1 MKAEKKRYHT
11 SIDTMPIIPF
21 DALLRGGGS
30 LASLLIGDNEAN
42 ESELKE
48 AYNAMA
54 EQYMEEVS
62 KRAEVAQ
69 RAKLEAR
76 MMAIKIEYESVM
88 RLLATAEKHFDENI
102 QAALKVWKYDLPSRN
117 HIPMVRKKVNALR
130 TKFEDLAF
138 EAKQTEKKTAKRIDL
153 QESAYQIER
162 FYSTVIDLQKTTVKK
177 WLIIENQYIIDVQKH
192 KQNGKSK
199 GIN

>member
-1 MKAEKKRYHT
+1 MKAEKQRYHT

-21 DALLRGGGS
+21 DALIRGGGT
-30 LASLLIGDNEAN
+30 LASLLIGDNEASEN
-42 ESELKE
+42 ELTE
-48 AYNAMA
+48 AYNAMS

-69 RAKLEAR
+69 RSKLEAR
-76 MMAIKIEYESVM
+76 MMSIKIEYESVM
-88 RLLATAEKHFDENI
+88 RLLTIAEKHFDENI
-102 QAALKVWKYDLPSRN
+102 QAALKVWKCDLPSRN
-117 HIPMVRKKVNALR
+117 HIPMVRKKINALR

-138 EAKQTEKKTAKRIDL
+138 EAKQTEKKATKRIDL
-153 QESAYQIER
+153 QESMYQIER
-162 FYSTVIDLQKTTVKK
+162 FYGTQYNLQTMTVKK
-177 WLIIENQYIIDVQKH
+177 YLIIENQYIIDVQKH

>member
-1 MKAEKKRYHT
+1 MKAEKQRYHK

-21 DALLRGGGS
+21 DALLRGGGT
-30 LASLLIGDNEAN
+30 LASLLIGDNDAS
-42 ESELKE
+42 ESELTE

-54 EQYMEEVS
+54 EQYMDEVS

-69 RAKLEAR
+69 RSKLEAR

-88 RLLATAEKHFDENI
+88 RLLSIAEKHFDENI
-102 QAALKVWKYDLPSRN
+102 QAALKVWKCDLPSRN
-117 HIPMVRKKVNALR
+117 HIPMVRKKINALR

-138 EAKQTEKKTAKRIDL
+138 EAKQTEKKATKRIDL

-162 FYSTVIDLQKTTVKK
+162 FYSTVIDLNKTTVKK